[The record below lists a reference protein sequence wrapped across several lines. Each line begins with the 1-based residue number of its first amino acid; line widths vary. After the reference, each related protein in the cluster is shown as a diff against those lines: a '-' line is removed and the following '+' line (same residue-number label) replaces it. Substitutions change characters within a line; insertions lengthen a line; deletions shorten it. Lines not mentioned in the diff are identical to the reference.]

1 MIDRREM
8 IAFLAAIPAL
18 AAFSDDIAV
27 AMHGRPLEYSDTT
40 GEVGTKLIY
49 ENEKVKVWEFNL
61 APGELIPMHTHHMDY
76 LFHVYEG
83 STLEVTFPPEAQLE
97 PRRIELGSG
106 QVRYIEKGGR
116 HAARNVGKKPYIEIL
131 VELKS

>member
-1 MIDRREM
+1 MMERRNM
-8 IAFLAAIPAL
+8 LAFLTAIPAL
-18 AAFSDDIAV
+18 AAFSDEIAA
-27 AMHGRPLEYSDTT
+27 AMHGRPLEYSDTA
-40 GEVGTKLIY
+40 GEVGTKMTF
-49 ENEKVKVWEFNL
+49 ENEKVKVWEFIL

-83 STLEVTFPPEAQLE
+83 STLEVTYPPEAQLK
-97 PRRIELGSG
+97 PNKVDLQAG

-116 HAARNVGKKPYIEIL
+116 HAARNVGDKRYVEIL

>member
-1 MIDRREM
+1 MIERREM

-18 AAFSDDIAV
+18 AMFSDEIA
-27 AMHGRPLEYSDTT
+27 AAFHGRPLEYSDTS
-40 GEVGTKLIY
+40 GEVGTKMIF
-49 ENEKVKVWEFNL
+49 ENEKVKVWEFTL

-83 STLEVTFPPEAQLE
+83 STLEVTYPAEAQLK
-97 PRRIELGSG
+97 PNRVELQAG

-116 HAARNVGKKPYIEIL
+116 HAARNVGDKRYVEVL
-131 VELKS
+131 VEMKS